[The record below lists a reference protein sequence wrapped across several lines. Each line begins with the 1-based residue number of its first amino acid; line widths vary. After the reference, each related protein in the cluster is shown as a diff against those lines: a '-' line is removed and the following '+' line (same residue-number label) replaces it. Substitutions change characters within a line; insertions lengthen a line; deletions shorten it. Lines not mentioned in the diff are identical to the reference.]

1 MNYLNKLDS
10 PAGMIDQ
17 PSLVDLLVNDLLQLR
32 MAGLV
37 QGDGWEQV
45 VDQGH
50 EERLVFV
57 CERREVKENFQNS
70 VFGPR
75 TFVVVEN

>member
-1 MNYLNKLDS
+1 
-10 PAGMIDQ
+10 
-17 PSLVDLLVNDLLQLR
+17 

-57 CERREVKENFQNS
+57 CERREV
-70 VFGPR
+70 
-75 TFVVVEN
+75 